1 LVVIAI
7 MAILAALIF
16 PITAA
21 VNKTK
26 IRSKARSEMN
36 QIATGIESY
45 KSKFGHYPPDHP
57 GLPMM
62 NQLYY
67 ELLGTTNDAN
77 GKYVTLDGRT
87 VASPLSGGPSG
98 DTHNNF
104 GADGFVNVRKGGG
117 GDEAQGGAGSVL
129 AGLQASQSMMVFG
142 PPPGGTPVMVLG
154 SSADGFP
161 SLPEGIPG
169 SPRKF
174 TPWCYNSSSPT
185 NNPRSYDLWIDLIIG
200 GKTNRICNWS
210 DKPIINP

>member
-1 LVVIAI
+1 

-21 VNKTK
+21 VNKSK
-26 IRSKARSEMN
+26 IRSRARSEMN
-36 QIATGIESY
+36 QIATGIETY

-57 GLPMM
+57 GVPMM

-67 ELLGTTNDAN
+67 ELLGTTNLPN
-77 GKYVTLDGRT
+77 GDFATLDGRST
-87 VASPLSGGPSG
+87 LPQAAVKA
-98 DTHNNF
+98 DF
-104 GADGFVNVRKGGG
+104 GVDGFVNVRKGGG

-129 AGLQASQSMMVFG
+129 AGVQASQYLMVQG
-142 PPPGGTPVMVLG
+142 PPGNPAPPVLVLG
-154 SSADGFP
+154 SPADGAPLFFEP
-161 SLPEGIPG
+161 PPVGTHKI
-169 SPRKF
+169 